1 MRLSQHITAR
11 ALFRLPYRSALTT
24 QGTFLPPSK
33 SGNEMAVCNRPE
45 TDNRHGEM
53 MSEYSTNENYAKA
66 IRHKITSTAKSML
79 EGELSFLSGARIL
92 ASLRHEFP
100 SGADD
105 RDFLVFVAV
114 DSETDHFPL
123 GEPCQHW
130 DKQSLGPVHIFTNGP
145 NAQASEANTR

>member
-1 MRLSQHITAR
+1 
-11 ALFRLPYRSALTT
+11 
-24 QGTFLPPSK
+24 
-33 SGNEMAVCNRPE
+33 
-45 TDNRHGEM
+45 

-66 IRHKITSTAKSML
+66 IRHKIASTAKSML

-130 DKQSLGPVHIFTNGP
+130 DKQSLEQLQPEIELAEERARVFSSP
-145 NAQASEANTR
+145 ACASLLNRFGE

>member
-1 MRLSQHITAR
+1 
-11 ALFRLPYRSALTT
+11 
-24 QGTFLPPSK
+24 
-33 SGNEMAVCNRPE
+33 
-45 TDNRHGEM
+45 M

-100 SGADD
+100 GGADD

-114 DSETDHFPL
+114 DSETDQGLYIILCKRTIGRKLSPCP
-123 GEPCQHW
+123 EPQ
-130 DKQSLGPVHIFTNGP
+130 
-145 NAQASEANTR
+145 